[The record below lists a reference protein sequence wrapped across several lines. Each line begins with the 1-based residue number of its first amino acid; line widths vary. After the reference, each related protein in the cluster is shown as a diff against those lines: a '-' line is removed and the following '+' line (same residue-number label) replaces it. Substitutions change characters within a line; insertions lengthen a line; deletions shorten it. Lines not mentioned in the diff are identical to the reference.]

1 MFKIVIQ
8 EEILELLNA
17 KSIATIV
24 TLAALAVILVVIS
37 KRTAYNTKTLAY
49 GAVAVAA
56 AFLLSYIKLFE
67 LPTGGT
73 ITIASMLPI
82 FVFAY
87 IYGPRA
93 GILAGLVYGILQLVQ
108 GAYVVHW
115 AQMLLDYP
123 IAFAVLGLAGLFK
136 RNIYLG
142 AAVGGTARFIS
153 HFLTGVI
160 FFGEFA
166 PEGQSVWLYSL
177 TYNLSYMLP
186 DTLICIGLLL
196 IPSLKAAINRI
207 RKEATA

>member
-1 MFKIVIQ
+1 
-8 EEILELLNA
+8 
-17 KSIATIV
+17 
-24 TLAALAVILVVIS
+24 
-37 KRTAYNTKTLAY
+37 
-49 GAVAVAA
+49 
-56 AFLLSYIKLFE
+56 
-67 LPTGGT
+67 
-73 ITIASMLPI
+73 
-82 FVFAY
+82 
-87 IYGPRA
+87 
-93 GILAGLVYGILQLVQ
+93 
-108 GAYVVHW
+108 
-115 AQMLLDYP
+115 MLLDYP

>member
-24 TLAALAVILVVIS
+24 TLAALAIILVVIS

-82 FVFAY
+82 FVFSY